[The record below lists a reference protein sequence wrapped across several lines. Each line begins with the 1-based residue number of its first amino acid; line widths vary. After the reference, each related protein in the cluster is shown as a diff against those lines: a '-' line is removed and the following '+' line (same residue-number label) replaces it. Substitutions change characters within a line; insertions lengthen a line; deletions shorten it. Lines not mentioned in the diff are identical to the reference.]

1 MVRGDSGSDS
11 DGAGS
16 SPSPPA
22 APTLH
27 RQVCAECAA
36 LLHSSK
42 PPACWNIIHLFC
54 AGCLERMPARDALR
68 ARIRIDLGLKLV
80 CPDCGGTEEAPGEWV
95 DTYSVTSRMGS
106 TVVIVHAYQETYL
119 EKNYDVG
126 YAAANV
132 QTSVR
137 AVNVNPLTSGRTCQV
152 ERLTRDVGITQAAYD
167 VR

>member
-95 DTYSVTSRMGS
+95 DTYSVTSRLPKL
-106 TVVIVHAYQETYL
+106 HDP
-119 EKNYDVG
+119 K
-126 YAAANV
+126 AAGQDDSNNNN
-132 QTSVR
+132 SSLRGRLVR
-137 AVNVNPLTSGRTCQV
+137 W
-152 ERLTRDVGITQAAYD
+152 
-167 VR
+167 